1 MEGDR
6 KLGVT
11 ALEKE
16 NQIIGFT
23 YESTPHQWK
32 TD

>member
-23 YESTPHQWK
+23 YNFLRSVMR
-32 TD
+32 